1 MELERL
7 QLKTRTGT
15 IPSLMVTPT
24 APHGA
29 AVVVHGFGG
38 SKEEVLG
45 LASRIAAV
53 GLTTCAIDLRGHGES
68 DTTLDEGVLGD
79 VDLVVEVLRRW
90 GRVAA
95 VGHSLGGRLALASS
109 ADFAIGISPA
119 LPREYGA
126 TTRKM
131 LAELRAHRVRE
142 ASPGVNFDLLRS
154 LPEWRPGARPS
165 AVLYASRDVPEIA
178 DACRTLAASGA
189 AVTEIAPALHSDVIH
204 LGATFDAVGRQLS
217 AWL

>member
-7 QLKTRTGT
+7 QLTSRSGA
-15 IPSLMVTPT
+15 IPSVMLTPT
-24 APHGA
+24 VPRGA

-38 SKEEVLG
+38 NKEEVLG

-68 DTTLDEGVLGD
+68 TSTLDEGVSRD
-79 VDLVVEVLRRW
+79 VEGVVEALRRW

-126 TTRKM
+126 NTRNM
-131 LAELRAHRVRE
+131 LAALRSHRVRE
-142 ASPGVNFDLLRS
+142 SSPGVNLDILRS
-154 LPEWRPGARPS
+154 LPEWRPGPRPS
-165 AVLYASRDVPEIA
+165 AILFGSKDVPEIA
-178 DACRTLAASGA
+178 YACRALAGVGA
-189 AVTEIAPALHSDVIH
+189 VVTEIAPAMHADIVH
-204 LGATFDAVGRQLS
+204 LEATFDAVEHQLT
-217 AWL
+217 AWF